1 VSAAVGKS
9 WKHMDL
15 TLAGMN
21 LTNAVRGRFTRLG
34 LGTPYPT
41 PFGLQP
47 RDALVL
53 EPASFRVILTLR

>member
-1 VSAAVGKS
+1 MS
-9 WKHMDL
+9 
-15 TLAGMN
+15 
-21 LTNAVRGRFTRLG
+21 GRFTRLG

-53 EPASFRVILTLR
+53 EPASLRLILTLR